1 MDDDELATA
10 AEETL
15 GTSDFEVI
23 ADKYQVS
30 EDQAKDI
37 VREQVIIQKFYQTVV
52 EDAPTVPV
60 APEEP
65 ENGDSSTTSAAYAAY
80 IIDLAGDEWDEEAG
94 TWASEDGAYA
104 SALSGEEFTADS
116 ASYAQAQ
123 KAYAV
128 ASQEYATKASS
139 ASQDW
144 TAYVNELFA
153 KADLTVYGLYA

>member
-1 MDDDELATA
+1 MDDDEARHRCRGDA
-10 AEETL
+10 GHL
-15 GTSDFEVI
+15 GLRGDRRQ
-23 ADKYQVS
+23 YQVS
-30 EDQAKDI
+30 ETRPRISCGDH
-37 VREQVIIQKFYQTVV
+37 
-52 EDAPTVPV
+52 
-60 APEEP
+60 PEVLPDRGGGRADRPRGARGP

-144 TAYVNELFA
+144 TAYVSELFA